1 MEKKFYP
8 LLFEPILHE
17 KVWGGHQLT
26 KVKGLPDTT
35 NPMGESWE
43 VSAVPGSTSIISNG
57 AAKGRDLISV
67 IADAPKEILGGK
79 VAEEYHD
86 QMPLLIKFIDAQDD
100 LSIQVHPNDAMA
112 QRLGYERGKTE
123 MWYVLDAKPGA
134 YLYEGFTHDIDE
146 AEFRRRIA
154 DGTICDV
161 LDKQTVKPGD
171 VFFIPAGTV
180 HAICSGLLI
189 AEIQQ
194 SCDLTY
200 RIFDYNRPGLDGKP
214 RELHVDLAAEALN
227 YKAGAQYRSQYHYE
241 QGKAN
246 TVVSSPYFTVRVD
259 DVQGDTHFNLLDRDS
274 FVILMAL
281 EGDCCIRVTATG
293 EEVMLRHGYS
303 AMLPA
308 AIAEYDILPEPGSC
322 KVIDAFL

>member
-1 MEKKFYP
+1 MENKFYP

-26 KVKGLPDTT
+26 QLKGLADTKE
-35 NPMGESWE
+35 PMGESWE
-43 VSAVPGSTSIISNG
+43 VSAVPGSTSTISNG
-57 AAKGRDLISV
+57 AWKGRDLISV
-67 IADAPKEILGGK
+67 VNEAPRSILGGK
-79 VAEEYHD
+79 VADEYHN

-123 MWYVLDAKPGA
+123 MWYVIDAKPGA
-134 YLYEGFTHDIDE
+134 YLYEGFSHDIDE
-146 AEFRRRIA
+146 AEFRRRVA
-154 DGTICDV
+154 DGTITDV
-161 LDKQTVKPGD
+161 LDKQLVKPGD
-171 VFFIPAGTV
+171 AFFIPAGTV

-200 RIFDYNRPGLDGKP
+200 RLFDYNRPGLDGKP
-214 RELHVDLAAEALN
+214 RELHIDMAAQALN
-227 YKAGAQYRSQYHYE
+227 YKAGTQYRSQYQYE

-259 DVQGDTHFNLLDRDS
+259 DIQGTTHFDLRQRDS

-281 EGDCCIRVTATG
+281 EGDCRIRVTATG
-293 EEVMLRHGYS
+293 EEVTLKHGYS
-303 AMLPA
+303 AMIPA
-308 AIAEYDILPEPGSC
+308 AIAEYDIIPDGKCS